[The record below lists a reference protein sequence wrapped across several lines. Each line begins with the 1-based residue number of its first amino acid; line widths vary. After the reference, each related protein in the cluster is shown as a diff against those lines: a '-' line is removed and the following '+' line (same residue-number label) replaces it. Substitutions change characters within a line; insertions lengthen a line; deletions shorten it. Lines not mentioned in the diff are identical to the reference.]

1 MPMDSIFGC
10 NSYGMV
16 EMMMCVLC
24 GEEKEKKNTPQRNL
38 EILAMTRDLKTVA
51 QTRRTQA
58 VTLSMIFKDDR
69 TLRAE
74 PSHLEPK
81 S

>member
-1 MPMDSIFGC
+1 MDAIC
-10 NSYGMV
+10 SYGSRDDDV
-16 EMMMCVLC
+16 C
-24 GEEKEKKNTPQRNL
+24 EEKEHSTTQHTQQRNL